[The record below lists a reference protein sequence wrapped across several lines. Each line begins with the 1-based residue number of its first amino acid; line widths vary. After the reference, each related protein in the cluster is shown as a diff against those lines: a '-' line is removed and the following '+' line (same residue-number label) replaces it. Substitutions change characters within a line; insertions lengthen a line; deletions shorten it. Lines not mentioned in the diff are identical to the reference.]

1 MCRNLLLGNGIN
13 MHLNVSD
20 MTLEDIAFRF
30 KKDLIISSPFYEL
43 LFNVAFTENVC
54 DNLFASNK
62 KLGIESLAEI
72 VHSYVIENTPQKIT
86 LNLRMRLIDAIICN
100 AMTAIFYKEN
110 RKIGKNYD
118 ALKLFDM
125 DSFCKIFTLNYK
137 EFWDKAGKCIYL
149 HGQYNNEMIV
159 ENDKPILLYSLERY
173 KGFENYG
180 ALVKQLESE
189 YNLSAL
195 YTRGIVFSP
204 EFSKKSEMIK
214 LGQYP
219 SESLFPANDL
229 FLHSSPKLYE
239 ELEGVQEIEIFGMSP
254 YGDDCLLE
262 RINDM
267 NFVTVYVYDKD
278 NNSEV
283 AEWERILKCSHIIKD
298 SLEIS

>member
-86 LNLRMRLIDAIICN
+86 LNLRMRLIDAVICT

-110 RKIGKNYD
+110 RKIGENYD
-118 ALKLFDM
+118 ASKLFDM

-149 HGQYNNEMIV
+149 HGQYNDKIIV
-159 ENDKPILLYSLERY
+159 GNDKPILLYSLERY

-180 ALVKQLESE
+180 ALVIQLEST

-195 YTRGIVFSP
+195 YTRDIVFSP

-229 FLHSSPKLYE
+229 FLHSSPELYE
-239 ELEGVQEIEIFGMSP
+239 ELKGVHKIEIFGMSP

-267 NFVTVYVYDKD
+267 DFVTVYVYDKD
-278 NNSEV
+278 NNFEV
-283 AEWERILKCSHIIKD
+283 AEWQRILKCPHIIKD